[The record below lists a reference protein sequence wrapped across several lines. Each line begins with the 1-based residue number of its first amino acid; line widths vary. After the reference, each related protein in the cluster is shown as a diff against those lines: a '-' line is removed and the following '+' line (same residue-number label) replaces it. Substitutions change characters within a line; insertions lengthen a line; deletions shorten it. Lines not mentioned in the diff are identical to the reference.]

1 MPAFASLIA
10 SIVSGEASEAVA
22 RARRKA
28 IVYLL
33 AGLMFLCGAGFLIV
47 AGFVATARE
56 IGTVEAALAFAAG
69 FVVLALLVVGIHALT
84 SQARERRIAKR
95 RKSEAKAL
103 AGAAAVAMLPTL
115 LANRKAGLALV
126 LPAFA
131 ALAWAVM
138 RENTPPEGDGNS
150 SDRGGPR

>member
-1 MPAFASLIA
+1 MTALASLIA

-28 IVYLL
+28 IAYLV
-33 AGLMFLCGAGFLIV
+33 AGLLLLCGIGFLIV
-47 AGFVATARE
+47 AGFIATARE
-56 IGTVEAALAFAAG
+56 IGTMEAALAFAAG
-69 FVVLALLVVGIHALT
+69 FIVVALLLLGIHALA

-115 LANRKAGLALV
+115 LASRKGGLALV
-126 LPAFA
+126 LPAVA

-138 RENTPPEGDGNS
+138 RENAPPERDGTS
-150 SDRGGPR
+150 PD